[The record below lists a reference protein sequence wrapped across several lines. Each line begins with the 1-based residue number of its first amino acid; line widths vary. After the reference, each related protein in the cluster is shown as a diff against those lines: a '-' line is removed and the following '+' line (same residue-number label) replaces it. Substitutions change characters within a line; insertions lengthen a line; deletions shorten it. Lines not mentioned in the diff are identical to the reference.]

1 MSEVKQVIRHIML
14 YVAFSSFVILF
25 EVGYH
30 VIIKEPRPI
39 LDYIGHA
46 TFLCLAL
53 FVSDLVMAWWSK
65 RRKK

>member
-1 MSEVKQVIRHIML
+1 ML
-14 YVAFSSFVILF
+14 YVAFSCFVILF

-39 LDYIGHA
+39 IDYIGQGII
-46 TFLCLAL
+46 LCLAL
-53 FVSDLVMAWWSK
+53 FVTDLVMAWWSK

>member
-1 MSEVKQVIRHIML
+1 MREVKETIRHIML
-14 YVAFSSFVILF
+14 YVAFSCFVILF

-39 LDYIGHA
+39 IDYIGQGII
-46 TFLCLAL
+46 LCLAL
-53 FVSDLVMAWWSK
+53 FVTDLVMAWWSK